1 MPVNTRSMSRSLGE
15 PTVVL
20 APSYKKVRKELVKQ
34 EQQDPQEYAQEEEKQ
49 EQQPQQLSEYL
60 KRNQWPFYVG
70 FVPAFMYCVYS
81 KSTVS
86 LIWVSVLSQVVHYL
100 VRNHF

>member
-1 MPVNTRSMSRSLGE
+1 
-15 PTVVL
+15 
-20 APSYKKVRKELVKQ
+20 
-34 EQQDPQEYAQEEEKQ
+34 
-49 EQQPQQLSEYL
+49 
-60 KRNQWPFYVG
+60 
-70 FVPAFMYCVYS
+70 MYCVYS

>member
-1 MPVNTRSMSRSLGE
+1 MSRSLGE

-20 APSYKKVRKELVKQ
+20 APSPKKVRKEIVKQ
-34 EQQDPQEYAQEEEKQ
+34 DHQDPQEYEQQEQQEQ
-49 EQQPQQLSEYL
+49 PEQQPQQLTEYL

-81 KSTVS
+81 KSAVS
-86 LIWVSVLSQVVHYL
+86 LIWVSLLSQVVHYL
-100 VRNHF
+100 VKRNF